1 MDTSCNS
8 KSLEI
13 KWSSR
18 SSRQRRFSE
27 ERLQSITLTKC
38 NVCKKEIRELI
49 ALIRQNICQREE
61 EKRYNSDN
69 L

>member
-1 MDTSCNS
+1 MDSSCYS

-18 SSRQRRFSE
+18 WSRQRRFLE
-27 ERLQSITLTKC
+27 ERLQSISLTKC
-38 NVCKKEIRELI
+38 NVCKKEIGEPI

-61 EKRYNSDN
+61 KRYNSDN